1 MSVEARFGLLHD
13 RVFADGTEYE
23 VRRGR
28 HGFHL
33 IVDPDGAAGR
43 VHYDGWRDR
52 LSIDSP
58 HGSLEI
64 RFRWRHTTFPWRGR
78 VYRVGSTLGSRVR
91 VFEGERR
98 VLEGK
103 ETWSGIRFDVI
114 SRWDSA
120 FGPKRSQPRSSWRP
134 ERTERASGRAS
145 PLSFPCRR

>member
-13 RVFADGTEYE
+13 RVFADGREYE

-28 HGFHL
+28 HGSHL
-33 IVDPDGAAGR
+33 IVDPDRAAGR

-91 VFEGERR
+91 VFEGDRR

-114 SRWDSA
+114 SPEFRDIARELAVGFGLRTQA
-120 FGPKRSQPRSSWRP
+120 FATAIVLAAG
-134 ERTERASGRAS
+134 AH
-145 PLSFPCRR
+145 

>member
-13 RVFADGTEYE
+13 RVFADGREYE
-23 VRRGR
+23 VRRGQ

-91 VFEGERR
+91 VFEGDRR

-114 SRWDSA
+114 SPEFRDIARELAVGFGLRTQA
-120 FGPKRSQPRSSWRP
+120 FATAIVLAAG
-134 ERTERASGRAS
+134 AH
-145 PLSFPCRR
+145 

>member
-91 VFEGERR
+91 VFEGDRR

-114 SRWDSA
+114 SPEFRDIAREIAVGFGLRTQA
-120 FGPKRSQPRSSWRP
+120 FATAIILAAG
-134 ERTERASGRAS
+134 AH
-145 PLSFPCRR
+145 

>member
-1 MSVEARFGLLHD
+1 MRNRVSRGPVRPAARPCVCGRD
-13 RVFADGTEYE
+13 RV
-23 VRRGR
+23 RGP
-28 HGFHL
+28 FHL

-91 VFEGERR
+91 VFEGDQR

-114 SRWDSA
+114 SPEFRDIARELAVGFGLRTQA
-120 FGPKRSQPRSSWRP
+120 FATAIILAAG
-134 ERTERASGRAS
+134 AH
-145 PLSFPCRR
+145 

>member
-91 VFEGERR
+91 VFEGDRR

-103 ETWSGIRFDVI
+103 ETWSGIRFDVVSPEFRDI
-114 SRWDSA
+114 ARELAVGFGFRTQA
-120 FGPKRSQPRSSWRP
+120 FATAIILAAG
-134 ERTERASGRAS
+134 AH
-145 PLSFPCRR
+145 

>member
-58 HGSLEI
+58 RGSLEI

-91 VFEGERR
+91 VFEGDRR

-114 SRWDSA
+114 SPEFRDIARELAVGFGLRTQA
-120 FGPKRSQPRSSWRP
+120 FATAIILAAG
-134 ERTERASGRAS
+134 AH
-145 PLSFPCRR
+145 

>member
-1 MSVEARFGLLHD
+1 MSVEARFGLLRD
-13 RVFADGTEYE
+13 RVFADGREYQ
-23 VRRGR
+23 VLRGR
-28 HGFHL
+28 HGVHL
-33 IVDPDGAAGR
+33 IVDSDGAAAR
-43 VHYDGWRDR
+43 VHYDSWRDR

-91 VFEGERR
+91 VFEGDRR

-114 SRWDSA
+114 SPEFRDIARELAVGFGLRTQA
-120 FGPKRSQPRSSWRP
+120 FATAIVLAAG
-134 ERTERASGRAS
+134 AH
-145 PLSFPCRR
+145 

>member
-1 MSVEARFGLLHD
+1 MSVEARFGLLRD
-13 RVFADGTEYE
+13 RVFADGREYD

-33 IVDPDGAAGR
+33 IVDPEGAAGR

-52 LSIDSP
+52 LSIESP

-78 VYRVGSTLGSRVR
+78 VYRVPSALGSRVR
-91 VFEGERR
+91 VFEGDRR

-114 SRWDSA
+114 DPEFRDIARELVVGFGLRAQA
-120 FGPKRSQPRSSWRP
+120 FATAVVLAAG
-134 ERTERASGRAS
+134 AH
-145 PLSFPCRR
+145 

>member
-13 RVFADGTEYE
+13 RVFADGREYE

-28 HGFHL
+28 HGVHL

-43 VHYDGWRDR
+43 VHYDEWRDR

-78 VYRVGSTLGSRVR
+78 VYRVGSTLGSRVW
-91 VFEGERR
+91 VFEGDRR

-103 ETWSGIRFDVI
+103 ETWSGIRFDVVSPEFRDI
-114 SRWDSA
+114 ARELA
-120 FGPKRSQPRSSWRP
+120 VGFGL
-134 ERTERASGRAS
+134 RTQACATAIVLAAGAH
-145 PLSFPCRR
+145 